1 VFPFV
6 PFVPIC
12 ACLCPNEE
20 VFGVF
25 HNIKITYKT
34 PSHTIKNLICSY
46 KKAISNK
53 MKKPSVIFILKC
65 TAILYISAFT
75 NIDNL
80 TKGKAAT
87 PLITKG
93 NCKVQV
99 LGQDEFTAFTFAFNA
114 NGTVTASKDN
124 LQIKGLW
131 MEDNI
136 DKKINIRFNTYN
148 PTIQKLNN
156 RWLIKEVTK
165 NQLLI
170 QSSESSNASFV
181 TIASL

>member
-1 VFPFV
+1 
-6 PFVPIC
+6 
-12 ACLCPNEE
+12 
-20 VFGVF
+20 
-25 HNIKITYKT
+25 
-34 PSHTIKNLICSY
+34 
-46 KKAISNK
+46 

-65 TAILYISAFT
+65 TAILYLSAFT
-75 NIDNL
+75 NIDMF

-99 LGQDEFTAFTFAFNA
+99 LGQDEFTAFTFTFNA
-114 NGTVTASKDN
+114 NGTVTAKKDN
-124 LQIKGLW
+124 VQINGLW

-136 DKKINIRFNTYN
+136 DNKINIRFNTFN

-156 RWLIKEVTK
+156 RWLIKEVTQ

-170 QSSESSNASFV
+170 QSNESSNASFV

>member
-1 VFPFV
+1 
-6 PFVPIC
+6 
-12 ACLCPNEE
+12 
-20 VFGVF
+20 
-25 HNIKITYKT
+25 
-34 PSHTIKNLICSY
+34 
-46 KKAISNK
+46 

-75 NIDNL
+75 NIDIF

-93 NCKVQV
+93 NCKVEV
-99 LGQDEFTAFTFAFNA
+99 IGQDEFTAFTFTFNL
-114 NGTVTASKDN
+114 NGTVTATKDN

-136 DKKINIRFNTYN
+136 DKKISIQFNTYN